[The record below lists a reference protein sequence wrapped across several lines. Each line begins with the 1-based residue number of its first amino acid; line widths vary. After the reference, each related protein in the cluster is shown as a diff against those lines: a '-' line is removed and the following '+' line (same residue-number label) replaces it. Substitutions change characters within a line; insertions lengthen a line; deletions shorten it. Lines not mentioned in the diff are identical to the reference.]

1 MHAEVRQVAMS
12 AAKLL
17 QMWYNKLPWWAA
29 KLLTV
34 SEIVEGIRCNPDERE
49 VELIHCNSD
58 EREEPEIGEIQVAPA
73 LQTIIQ
79 SQWIHLLKETT
90 DGLNDSIKQSKR
102 L

>member
-1 MHAEVRQVAMS
+1 
-12 AAKLL
+12 
-17 QMWYNKLPWWAA
+17 
-29 KLLTV
+29 V

-79 SQWIHLLKETT
+79 SQ
-90 DGLNDSIKQSKR
+90 
-102 L
+102 